1 MGGTI
6 LCGEIMLSLERFIS
20 GIHRVSPESGAWSQG
35 SQSQNKGSVIYERNK
50 KKCLHPESNESLE
63 FFTQEICSDST
74 TQVYLS
80 RRLIDLWASRES
92 RYMDSVQ

>member
-1 MGGTI
+1 MER
-6 LCGEIMLSLERFIS
+6 LCSHLRDLSLGFIGS
-20 GIHRVSPESGAWSQG
+20 PPSPVPGARGHNLKIRV
-35 SQSQNKGSVIYERNK
+35 QSFMRETRRNVFTQ
-50 KKCLHPESNESLE
+50 SNESSE